1 MKNNLK
7 ILAVLLAAALPLA
20 VSAQGYGPGSGP
32 MDGGGMMQGGGMG
45 GGMGGQA
52 QRGPG
57 RYMPDPATLPALKDK
72 LAISEQQEPQWKA
85 YSASVTSLWDL
96 RQSMR
101 AAAPGP
107 NATPEERQKV
117 RQSHREAALTAHNEI
132 RKARD
137 DLSAALTLDQRK
149 VFDKEAPPMPM
160 RMPR

>member
-1 MKNNLK
+1 MNKILR
-7 ILAVLLAAALPLA
+7 ILAVLASVVLPVAGAA
-20 VSAQGYGPGSGP
+20 AQGYGA
-32 MDGGGMMQGGGMG
+32 GGNMG
-45 GGMGGQA
+45 GGLMQGNGSMSGQA

-85 YSASVTSLWDL
+85 YSDAASNLWDL

-101 AAAPGP
+101 AAAPGS
-107 NATPEERQKV
+107 NATPEERQKI
-117 RQSHREAALTAHNEI
+117 RQSHREAALTAHGET

-137 DLSAALTLDQRK
+137 DLSAVLTPDQRK
-149 VFDKEAPPMPM
+149 IFDQEAPPMPT